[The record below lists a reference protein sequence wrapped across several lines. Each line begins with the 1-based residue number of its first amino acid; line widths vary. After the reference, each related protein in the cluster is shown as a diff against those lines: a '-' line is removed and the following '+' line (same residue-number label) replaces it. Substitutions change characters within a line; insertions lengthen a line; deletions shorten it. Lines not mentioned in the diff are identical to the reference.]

1 MKRTIIT
8 LLLLLLTTAQVA
20 AAAESD
26 DLFATGAALIE
37 AHCSECDGATRAGL
51 EAGITAMRQAI
62 DLGYANPIAAY
73 QLLADGYATM
83 AWVHAPLQSAEQ
95 TSYLALQDAAYRRLV
110 ELAPNDAAIR
120 LEYATFLTDPAARL
134 PHAQAAVS
142 LAPESANAH
151 FVLAV
156 TLVEMQQYGASM
168 NEADAAIAYATV
180 EEANKYADY
189 LSGMY
194 LAAGMTAE
202 STLVLDEA
210 KRKNG

>member
-1 MKRTIIT
+1 MKRTLIA
-8 LLLLLLTTAQVA
+8 LLSLLLTAGPL

-26 DLFATGAALIE
+26 DLFASGAALVE
-37 AHCSECDGATRAGL
+37 AHCGECDGATRAGL
-51 EAGITAMRQAI
+51 ESGIAALRQAI

-73 QLLADGYATM
+73 KLLADAYATM
-83 AWVHAPLQSAEQ
+83 AWVHSPIESAAQ
-95 TSYLALQDAAYRRLV
+95 QSYLTLQDAAYQQLIA
-110 ELAPNDAAIR
+110 LAPNDAAIR
-120 LEYATFLTDPAARL
+120 LEYATFLVDPVARL
-134 PHAQAAVS
+134 PHAEAAVS
-142 LAPESANAH
+142 LAPQSANAH

-156 TLVEMQQYGASM
+156 TLVATQQYAASM
-168 NEADAAIAYATV
+168 DAADTAIAYATV
-180 EEANKYADY
+180 EEANKYASY